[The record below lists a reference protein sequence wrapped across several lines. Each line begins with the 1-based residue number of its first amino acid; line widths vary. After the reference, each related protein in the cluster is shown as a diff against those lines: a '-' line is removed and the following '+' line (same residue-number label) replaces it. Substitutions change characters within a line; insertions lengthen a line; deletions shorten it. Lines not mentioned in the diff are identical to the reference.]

1 MTACAGDSDNTVA
14 GAAAGIGARVLVT
27 GGAGYIGSH
36 TCKALHAAGYV
47 PVVLDSLVAGH
58 REFVRWGPLV
68 GADIRDT
75 GEVVAAIKRHGVTSV
90 VHFASLIAV
99 GESVS
104 DPALYYDVNVA
115 GTLSLLRAM
124 RQTGV
129 QRIVFSSSAAVYGMP
144 QAAALNEAHVLNPVN
159 PYGWSKY
166 MAERMLQD
174 HAGAYGLRYLALR
187 YFNACGA
194 DAAAELGECHSPE
207 THLIPLA
214 IAATHPGGKPLQV
227 FGRDYDTPDGTC
239 VRDYV
244 HVSDL
249 AAAHVAALRMLE
261 QGHGNQAWNVG
272 TGRGH
277 SVLEIIAAIEVATG
291 RPVRAEYAGRRPG
304 DPPRLVADA
313 SLIQQQTTWR
323 PQHSS
328 IGNIIATAWAWHQGR
343 PT

>member
-1 MTACAGDSDNTVA
+1 MMAYSGDRDNTVA

-75 GEVVAAIKRHGVTSV
+75 GEVVAAIKRYGVTSV

-99 GESVS
+99 GESVR

-144 QAAALNEAHVLNPVN
+144 QAATLNEAHALNPVN

-187 YFNACGA
+187 YFNVYGPRQDPASQY
-194 DAAAELGECHSPE
+194 AAVVPRF
-207 THLIPLA
+207 IN
-214 IAATHPGGKPLQV
+214 AALSDKPPTV
-227 FGRDYDTPDGTC
+227 FGDGLQSRDF
-239 VRDYV
+239 VYV
-244 HVSDL
+244 DNVIDANLL
-249 AAAHVAALRMLE
+249 ACQAPAERVAGQVINIGCGQGCSLLE
-261 QGHGNQAWNVG
+261 LIS
-272 TGRGH
+272 TL
-277 SVLEIIAAIEVATG
+277 SELTG
-291 RPVRAEYAGRRPG
+291 RPITPEHHPGRSGEVRHSRSDIRRATELLGYRPRYLLRDGLQKTLAWYRDGKGRS
-304 DPPRLVADA
+304 A
-313 SLIQQQTTWR
+313 
-323 PQHSS
+323 
-328 IGNIIATAWAWHQGR
+328 
-343 PT
+343 